1 MTINHLKNK
10 KNLIFVII
18 SFLFIVFMVAFY
30 GYRLIHYYRLENPK
44 GSSLKANLNLA
55 SAIINKN
62 QIVNSG
68 NGLYFE
74 DNNYIFKGTVDNNY
88 LYYSGIL
95 WRIVKINQDQ
105 SIKIISEESLTN
117 LFNDQAESLQ
127 KSILNIWM
135 QDYLLPKLSHDEYL
149 NTNPTCIDIVTNI
162 DGKECQKYL
171 NNEKLGFLSID
182 EYVNALG
189 KKSYLNNGRSW
200 WLSNQDDAQSRW
212 YINNEG
218 GISNANNN
226 LSHGLRVTVTLK
238 NSITSL
244 SGDGTLSNPFIIE
257 QDHYQTLADVKVGQY
272 IKYSNYIWR
281 IIDKDQ
287 SISKMV
293 LDGVLDEKRAFSLND
308 NTFNSD
314 SYNNIGYYL
323 NNNFYQSLSNSE
335 YIVSSNYFAG
345 NYNLENNYD
354 YRQTSNKT
362 VVSKVGL
369 LSIGNLFI
377 DEYSNTVIMN
387 PYNDEDIIYTIDD
400 NYHLYGDMITKNMG
414 IRPVIALDNTLKIQ
428 SGQGSKK
435 APWEISK

>member
-1 MTINHLKNK
+1 MNKLKNK

-18 SFLFIVFMVAFY
+18 SFLFVIFMVGFY

-62 QIVNSG
+62 KIVSFG
-68 NGLYFE
+68 SGLYFE
-74 DNNYIFKGTVDNNY
+74 DNNYIFKGTVENNY

-127 KSILNIWM
+127 KSILNTWM
-135 QDYLLPKLSHDEYL
+135 QDYLLPRLSHDEYL
-149 NTNPTCIDIVTNI
+149 NNNLTCIDIVANI
-162 DGKECQKYL
+162 DGKACQKYL

-200 WLSNQDDAQSRW
+200 WLSNQDSENKRW

-226 LSHGLRVTVTLK
+226 LSHGLRVTLTLK

-244 SGDGTLSNPFIIE
+244 SGDGTVSNPFIIE
-257 QDHYQTLADVKVGQY
+257 QDQYQTLADVKVGQY
-272 IKYSNYIWR
+272 IKYSSYVWR

-287 SISKMV
+287 STSKIV
-293 LDGVLDEKRAFSLND
+293 LDGILDEKRAFSLNN

-314 SYNNIGYYL
+314 NYNNIGYYL
-323 NNNFYQSLSNSE
+323 NNNFYQSLSNQE
-335 YIVSSNYFAG
+335 YIVSSNYFTG

-354 YRQTSNKT
+354 YRQISNKT
-362 VVSKVGL
+362 VIAKVGL

-387 PYNDEDIIYTIDD
+387 PYNDEDIIYIIDD